1 MVTRHGVNEREIGLS
16 AGVSRLK
23 PTFWI
28 MKDSPAKVPV
38 SFSEPTVKIK
48 FNAQLAKCS
57 TPCHELC
64 KNLVLNLLG
73 QNQKSD
79 TVFQCPVSSRSSV

>member
-1 MVTRHGVNEREIGLS
+1 MAELTWSRDTVNEREIGLS

-38 SFSEPTVKIK
+38 SFSEPTVK
-48 FNAQLAKCS
+48 
-57 TPCHELC
+57 
-64 KNLVLNLLG
+64 
-73 QNQKSD
+73 
-79 TVFQCPVSSRSSV
+79 